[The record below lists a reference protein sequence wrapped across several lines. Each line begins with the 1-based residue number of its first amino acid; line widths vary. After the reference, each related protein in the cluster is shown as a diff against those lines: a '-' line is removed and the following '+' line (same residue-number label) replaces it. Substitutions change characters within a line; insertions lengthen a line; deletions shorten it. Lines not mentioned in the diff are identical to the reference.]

1 MRQENYLPTVK
12 VATIAKYKRRR
23 AKRNN
28 HSNTTVLDGLK
39 APNMSR
45 RIQGT
50 NLCAFP
56 TFDKCDS
63 LVFVPVSMVK
73 MMNCDDFPGVR
84 KLLATHIHRNCIVD
98 FKGEPMTMGQF
109 IDLQEIV
116 CQLHPDKISCVHDT
130 KVVNNTIH
138 ASLFTKFTDNKLI
151 YDVIAASHRTKYPGM
166 FAPIARSTRW
176 NKKIPQN
183 FYGAA
188 EKAQLDGLLDSGADL
203 VVYANME
210 WILTFDIYSRKITR
224 FSYRWTF
231 VEMKDASEPNLAGLG
246 AGNLLSS
253 RAALL

>member
-1 MRQENYLPTVK
+1 MRQENYQPTVK

-28 HSNTTVLDGLK
+28 HSSTTVLDGLK

-45 RIQGT
+45 RIQGA
-50 NLCAFP
+50 NMCAFP

-73 MMNCDDFPGVR
+73 LMNCDDFPALR
-84 KLLATHIHRNCIVD
+84 KLLATHVHRNCIVD
-98 FKGEPMTMGQF
+98 FKGTPMSMREF

-130 KVVNNTIH
+130 KVINNTIH
-138 ASLFTKFTDNKLI
+138 AQLFTKFTDNKLI
-151 YDVIAASHRTKYPGM
+151 YDVIAASHRSEYPGM
-166 FAPIARSTRW
+166 FAPIPRSTRW

-183 FYGAA
+183 FFEPHA
-188 EKAQLDGLLDSGADL
+188 KALLDGLMDSDADL

-210 WILTFDIYSRKITR
+210 WVLTFDFYSRKITR
-224 FSYRWTF
+224 FSYGWSL
-231 VEMKDASEPNLAGLG
+231 VALKDAAEPNLGGLG
-246 AGNLLSS
+246 AGSL
-253 RAALL
+253 